1 MSIESKILDVLNKFG
16 VEITSDIQNILQNNR
31 AIATGDLYK
40 SIDYKIVQKKG
51 EYKLVISYLD
61 YGEFVL
67 KGRRPGA
74 KPPPYK
80 SILKWTQFKGIPKE
94 AAYPIAKSIGK
105 KGIKPLNFLFPFF
118 SKQNQIERFL
128 SQDVALE
135 IEREITLFNKK

>member
-16 VEITSDIQNILQNNR
+16 VEITSDIQSILQNNN
-31 AIATGDLYK
+31 AIASGDLYK

-51 EYKLVISYLD
+51 EYKLVISYAD

-74 KPPPYK
+74 KPPPFAP
-80 SILKWTQFKGIPKE
+80 IMKWCQFKGIPKE

-105 KGIKPLNFLFPFF
+105 KGIKPLNFIFPFF

-128 SQDVALE
+128 EQNVALE
-135 IEREITLFNKK
+135 IERIITIPKK

>member
-16 VEITSDIQNILQNNR
+16 VEITSDIQNVLQNNR
-31 AIATGDLYK
+31 AIATGDLYR

-67 KGRRPGA
+67 KGRKPGT
-74 KPPPYK
+74 PPPYK
-80 SILKWTQFKGIPKE
+80 AILKWTQFKGIPKE

-105 KGIKPLNFLFPFF
+105 KGIKPLNFLFPYY

-128 SQDVALE
+128 QQDVALE
-135 IEREITLFNKK
+135 IEKEITLFNKK

>member
-1 MSIESKILDVLNKFG
+1 MSIESKILDVLNKYG
-16 VEITSDIQNILQNNR
+16 VEITSDIQNILQNNN
-31 AIATGDLYK
+31 AIASGDLYR

-51 EYKLVISYLD
+51 EYKLVISYAD

-74 KPPPYK
+74 KPPPFAP
-80 SILKWTQFKGIPKE
+80 IMKWCQFKGIPKE

-105 KGIKPLNFLFPFF
+105 KGIKPLNFIFPFF

-128 SQDVALE
+128 EQNVALE
-135 IEREITLFNKK
+135 IERIITIPKK

>member
-67 KGRRPGA
+67 KGRRPGT
-74 KPPPYK
+74 PPPY
-80 SILKWTQFKGIPKE
+80 SAILKWTQFKGIPKE

-105 KGIKPLNFLFPFF
+105 KGIKPLNFIFPFY
-118 SKQNQIERFL
+118 SNQNKIERFL
-128 SQDVALE
+128 EQDVALE
-135 IEREITLFNKK
+135 IERIITIPKK

>member
-1 MSIESKILDVLNKFG
+1 MSIETKILDVLNKFG
-16 VEITSDIQNILQNNR
+16 VEITSDIQSVLQNNS
-31 AIATGDLYK
+31 AIASGDLYK
-40 SIDYKIVQKKG
+40 SIDYKVVQKKG

-67 KGRRPGA
+67 KGRKPGT
-74 KPPPYK
+74 PPPFAR
-80 SILKWTQFKGIPKE
+80 IIKWCQFKGIPKE

-105 KGIKPLNFLFPFF
+105 KGVKPLNFLFPFY

-128 SQDVALE
+128 EQNVALE

>member
-16 VEITSDIQNILQNNR
+16 VEITSDIQNILQNNN
-31 AIATGDLYK
+31 AIASGDLYR

-51 EYKLVISYLD
+51 EYKLVISYAD

-74 KPPPYK
+74 KPPPFAP
-80 SILKWTQFKGIPKE
+80 IMKWCQFKGIPKE

-105 KGIKPLNFLFPFF
+105 KGIKPLNFIFPFF

-128 SQDVALE
+128 EQNVALE
-135 IEREITLFNKK
+135 IERIITIPKK

>member
-16 VEITSDIQNILQNNR
+16 VEITSDIQNILQNNN
-31 AIATGDLYK
+31 AIASGDLYR

-51 EYKLVISYLD
+51 EYKLVISYAD

-74 KPPPYK
+74 KPPPFA
-80 SILKWTQFKGIPKE
+80 SIMKWCQFKGIPKE

-105 KGIKPLNFLFPFF
+105 KGIKPLNFIFPFF

-128 SQDVALE
+128 EQDVALE
-135 IEREITLFNKK
+135 IEKLITIPKK

>member
-16 VEITSDIQNILQNNR
+16 VEITSDIQSVLQNNR

-67 KGRRPGA
+67 KGRRPNS
-74 KPPPYK
+74 KPPPFAP
-80 SILKWTQFKGIPKE
+80 IAKWCQFKGIPKE
-94 AAYPIAKSIGK
+94 AAYPISRSIGK
-105 KGIKPLNFLFPFF
+105 KGIKPLNFLFPYY

-128 SQDVALE
+128 QQDVALE